1 LTTTRPRPVLRTA
14 RPLVRAAMPGA
25 DARAGFLLGFGN
37 VPRMSPEAFSGYVE
51 LQEVP
56 VLVGVEFAV

>member
-1 LTTTRPRPVLRTA
+1 VLRTA